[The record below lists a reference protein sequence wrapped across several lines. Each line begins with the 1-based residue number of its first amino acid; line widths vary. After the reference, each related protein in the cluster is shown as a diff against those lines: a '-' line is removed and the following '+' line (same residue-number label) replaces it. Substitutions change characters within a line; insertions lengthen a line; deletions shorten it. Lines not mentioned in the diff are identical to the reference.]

1 MTERTAEQ
9 IAADNQLE
17 DAIAAGVKA
26 YDLADEGSI
35 VTTWAI
41 LGASQGLDDGRT
53 GYFQLYPNGVQP
65 THVTVGLLRMSEAQL
80 LSGFDPDNED

>member
-1 MTERTAEQ
+1 MNARTPEQ

-26 YDLADEGSI
+26 YDLADDGSI
-35 VTTWAI
+35 VTTWAVF
-41 LGASQGLDDGRT
+41 GASQGLDDGRT

-65 THVTVGLLRMSEAQL
+65 THITVGLLRMAESQL
-80 LSGFDPDNED
+80 LHGCDDDDE